1 MSFYGEKSLTC
12 KNLLDYLKSLP
23 RDTLD
28 KLYNH
33 PATCLAVFREL
44 PELSRLFIFRVLF
57 VRRPIPQVTIA
68 SWIPPHEP
76 GRDLGDISVLHRQ
89 SVLILM
95 DMSIW
100 REAKDELGNAA
111 IQLNNTFRE
120 NFKVATL
127 GGGKPWTM
135 SGTLDPDPHQRDQEF
150 LEKYAMDRWESVLQ
164 FLVQPKQG
172 ATAISRDAMRTLLHA
187 GLIESDE
194 SESPTMQIT
203 SSGFQFLLLDTAS
216 QVWFFILKYLETVTE
231 RGLGLVECLTFLFK
245 LSYSTLGK
253 DYSME
258 GMDDKLLT
266 FLQHLREFGLVY
278 LRKRSSGRFYPTRLA
293 INVTAGENK
302 DHSDVHKHG
311 NLIIETNYRIY
322 AHTTSELQI
331 ALLNIFTEIEGRF
344 PDMVVASITR
354 TSVRSALQRGI
365 AAEQIISFLKQHC
378 HPQMYK
384 QQSVVPR
391 TVADQIKLWELERDR
406 LELTEGVLYKDFMS
420 VHDFSLLSNY
430 ASSKGVLIYS
440 DEKQRNMVVT
450 KKGHPSIK
458 QFWKEQSK

>member
-1 MSFYGEKSLTC
+1 MLSIGDKTLTC
-12 KNLLDYLKSLP
+12 KTLLEYLKSLP

-28 KLYNH
+28 TLYQH

-44 PELSRLFIFRVLF
+44 PELSRHFIFRVLF
-57 VRRPIPQVTIA
+57 VKRPIPQVTIA
-68 SWIPPHEP
+68 YWIPPPEP
-76 GRDLGDISVLHRQ
+76 GRDVGDIAILHRQ
-89 SVLILM
+89 SVQVLM
-95 DMSIW
+95 DMCIW
-100 REAKDELGNAA
+100 HDVKDGFGNPA
-111 IQLNNTFRE
+111 IKLSDTFRE
-120 NFKVATL
+120 NFKIATL

-135 SGTLDPDPHQRDQEF
+135 SAALESDPHHRDIEF

-194 SESPTMQIT
+194 SENPNMTIT
-203 SSGFQFLLLDTAS
+203 SAGFQFLLLDTAS

-231 RGLGLVECLTFLFK
+231 RGLSLVECLTFLFK
-245 LSYSTLGK
+245 LSFSTLGK

-258 GMDDKLLT
+258 GMDNKLLT

-293 INVTAGENK
+293 LNITAGENK
-302 DHSDVHKHG
+302 DLIDAPKHG
-311 NLIIETNYRIY
+311 NLIIETNYRVY

-344 PDMVVASITR
+344 PDMIVASITR
-354 TSVRSALQRGI
+354 TSVRSAFQKGI
-365 AAEQIISFLKQHC
+365 SAEQIISFLRQHC

-384 QQSVVPR
+384 QQTVIPI
-391 TVADQIKLWELERDR
+391 TVADQIRLWELERER
-406 LELTEGVLYKDFMS
+406 LEITEGVLYKDFMS
-420 VHDFSLLSNY
+420 VHDFSLLSNF

-440 DEKQRNMVVT
+440 DEKQRTMVVT

>member
-1 MSFYGEKSLTC
+1 MSFTEKTLSC

-23 RDTLD
+23 RETLD
-28 KLYNH
+28 NLYKH

-44 PELSRLFIFRVLF
+44 PELSRHFILRVFF
-57 VRRPIPQVTIA
+57 VLKPILHVTVA

-76 GRDLGDISVLHRQ
+76 GKDAGDIVLLHRQ
-89 SVLILM
+89 SVQVLL
-95 DMSIW
+95 DMCIW
-100 REAKDELGNAA
+100 QEVKDELGNTAL
-111 IQLNNTFRE
+111 QLNKTFRE
-120 NFKVATL
+120 NFKIASL
-127 GGGKPWTM
+127 GGGQPWTM
-135 SGTLDPDPHQRDQEF
+135 SATLESDPHQRDLEF

-164 FLVQPKQG
+164 FLVQPRQG

-194 SESPTMQIT
+194 SESPNMQIT

-231 RGLGLVECLTFLFK
+231 RGLSLVECLTFLFK
-245 LSYSTLGK
+245 LSFSTLGK

-258 GMDDKLLT
+258 GMDDRLLT

-293 INVTAGENK
+293 LNITAGQSK
-302 DHSDVHKHG
+302 DNIDTTKQG

-331 ALLNIFTEIEGRF
+331 ALLNIFAEIEGRF
-344 PDMVVASITR
+344 PDMVVATVTR
-354 TSVRSALQRGI
+354 QSVRSALQKGI
-365 AAEQIISFLKQHC
+365 VAEQIISFLRQHC

-384 QQSVVPR
+384 QHSVVPR
-391 TVADQIKLWELERDR
+391 TVADQIKLWELERER
-406 LELTEGVLYKDFMS
+406 LEITEGVLYKDFMS
-420 VHDFSLLSNY
+420 VHDFSLLSNF

-440 DEKQRNMVVT
+440 EEKQRTMVVT

-458 QFWKEQSK
+458 QFWKEQSN

>member
-1 MSFYGEKSLTC
+1 MSFYGEKTLTC

-23 RDTLD
+23 RETLD

-44 PELSRLFIFRVLF
+44 PELSRHFILRVFF
-57 VRRPIPQVTIA
+57 VLKPIQHVTVA

-76 GRDLGDISVLHRQ
+76 GKDVGDIVLLHRQ
-89 SVLILM
+89 SVQVLM
-95 DMSIW
+95 DMCIW
-100 REAKDELGNAA
+100 QEVKDELGNAA
-111 IQLNNTFRE
+111 IQLNKTFRE
-120 NFKVATL
+120 NFKIASL
-127 GGGKPWTM
+127 GG
-135 SGTLDPDPHQRDQEF
+135 
-150 LEKYAMDRWESVLQ
+150 
-164 FLVQPKQG
+164 
-172 ATAISRDAMRTLLHA
+172 
-187 GLIESDE
+187 DE
-194 SESPTMQIT
+194 SESPNMQIT

-231 RGLGLVECLTFLFK
+231 RGLSLVECLTFLFK
-245 LSYSTLGK
+245 LSFSTLGK

-258 GMDDKLLT
+258 GMDDRLLT

-293 INVTAGENK
+293 LNITAGQNK
-302 DHSDVHKHG
+302 DHIDAPKQG

-331 ALLNIFTEIEGRF
+331 ALLNIFSEIEGRF
-344 PDMVVASITR
+344 PDMIVATITR
-354 TSVRSALQRGI
+354 GSVRSALQKGI
-365 AAEQIISFLKQHC
+365 AAEQIISFLRQHC

-384 QQSVVPR
+384 QHSVVPR
-391 TVADQIKLWELERDR
+391 TVADQIKLWELERER
-406 LELTEGVLYKDFMS
+406 LEITEGVLYKDFMS
-420 VHDFSLLSNY
+420 VHDFSLLSNF